1 MICVST
7 PLHCSSFS
15 ITRGNS
21 DIDVLHITKNIKT
34 GPYKSGEIQW
44 ECNNPRIFEV
54 DENSKYFTTIDGVLF
69 SKDKKTLVAFPRRD
83 EDFEYTIPDGVTRIG
98 EGAFEGQ
105 KHLTSM
111 IIPDSIEKIDDYAFI
126 QCTSLKELKLPASL
140 KKIGINIFYGC
151 PIERL
156 SISESNEYFSVVD
169 NVLFTKNMQRLL
181 YYPGYRQGNEYHI
194 PDGVRVVEDGAFWDN
209 TIENSNLKILY
220 LPKSLKNFGYYNCW
234 FRENAMESF
243 IVNPSNRNYV
253 SIDGVLY
260 TKDLKKLVVYPQK
273 KKNKELIIPEGVE
286 EIEEAAFCY
295 VPYLQKV
302 KFPTTLRNLVGM
314 TFVHCI
320 RFKDY
325 EGLSDEIIK
334 RMCLTKQMAKTLGLK
349 QIQISSVFLKCPVA
363 NKFYA
368 MREQIRLDNQNKE

>member
-34 GPYKSGEIQW
+34 GPYKSGEVQW
-44 ECNNPRIFEV
+44 KCNNPRIFEV
-54 DENSKYFTTIDGVLF
+54 DENSRYFTTIDGVLF

-83 EDFEYTIPDGVTRIG
+83 EDFEYTIPDGVTCIG
-98 EGAFEGQ
+98 ERAFEGQ
-105 KHLTSM
+105 KHLVSLA
-111 IIPDSIEKIDDYAFI
+111 IPDSVEKIENFAFI
-126 QCTSLKELKLPASL
+126 QCNSLRELKLPASL
-140 KKIGINIFYGC
+140 KKIGDGVFYGC

-156 SISESNEYFSVVD
+156 SISEYNEHFSIVD
-169 NVLFTKNMQRLL
+169 NVLFTKNMKKLL
-181 YYPGYRQGNEYHI
+181 YYPGCRQGKEYHI
-194 PDGVRVVEDGAFWDN
+194 PDGVRVVADSAFWDN
-209 TIENSNLKILY
+209 TIENNYLKILY
-220 LPKSLKNFGYYNCW
+220 LPKSLKIFGYDNW
-234 FRENAMESF
+234 LFLENAMESF
-243 IVNPSNRNYV
+243 IVNPSNRKYV

-286 EIEEAAFCY
+286 EIAEAAFCH
-295 VPYLQKV
+295 VSYLQKV
-302 KFPTTLRNLVGM
+302 KFPATLRNLVGM

-325 EGLSDEIIK
+325 EGLSEDIIK
-334 RMCLTKQMAKTLGLK
+334 RMCLTKQMAKTLDMK
-349 QIQISSVFLKCPVA
+349 QINISIVFYKCPVA